1 MRWGIAGHGD
11 IVTRRALPALRALG
25 EEPAVLWGRD
35 AHRAARVAE
44 RYGVPRSGADPGVLL
59 RGVDAVYVATPV
71 AAHVPLAAAAL
82 DAGLPVLVEKP
93 LAGGLGSP
101 GLGGGDLGRG
111 SGPAWR
117 CAGVAYYRRLAPAVR
132 RLRAELRGWTPER
145 VEVRFRCAFAP
156 GPDDPMRWRTDP
168 AVSGGGVLAD
178 AGSHRVD
185 LLLHLFGRPLEVSA
199 RLTDRFPAGAER
211 RADLTLRWPHG
222 PTARCVMAWGEGAP
236 VDRLELHGGG
246 RTVTLDPLDEG
257 RLTGLDVR
265 GGGRLAGR
273 DTGGGGKTTGV
284 GPSGAGQ
291 SPGLGPSGDGQPVGS
306 GPSGEGPLTGL
317 GPSGDGQPTG
327 IGPGSDGRP
336 TGRGPSGEGRVTGL
350 DVRGGGRLAGLG
362 RGEEGVSGAGSGALL
377 LPPFANP
384 HQTLFADFAEAVGE
398 GRAPVCPLAEGRL
411 VDDVIVA
418 AGRSSAAGGRPTPLR
433 CT

>member
-1 MRWGIAGHGD
+1 MRWGIAGYGD

-71 AAHVPLAAAAL
+71 AAHVPLAAVAL

-93 LAGGLGSP
+93 LAGGLGS
-101 GLGGGDLGRG
+101 GDLGGGGPGRGGLGRG
-111 SGPAWR
+111 VGPAWR

-132 RLRAELRGWTPER
+132 RLRAELRGRPPER

-178 AGSHRVD
+178 AGSHRID

-222 PTARCVMAWGEGAP
+222 LTARCVVEWGEGAP
-236 VDRLELHGGG
+236 VDRIELHGDGH
-246 RTVTLDPLDEG
+246 TVVLDPLDAG
-257 RLTGLDVR
+257 RLTGL
-265 GGGRLAGR
+265 
-273 DTGGGGKTTGV
+273 
-284 GPSGAGQ
+284 GPR
-291 SPGLGPSGDGQPVGS
+291 
-306 GPSGEGPLTGL
+306 
-317 GPSGDGQPTG
+317 GDGQPTG
-327 IGPGSDGRP
+327 LRPRGDGWSP
-336 TGRGPSGEGRVTGL
+336 RVDGTP
-350 DVRGGGRLAGLG
+350 
-362 RGEEGVSGAGSGALL
+362 LL
-377 LPPFANP
+377 LPPPVNP
-384 HQTLFADFAEAVGE
+384 HQALFADFVEAVAE
-398 GRAPVCPLAEGRL
+398 GRAPGCPLAEARL

-418 AGRSSAAGGRPTPLR
+418 AGRSSAAGGEPTPLR
-433 CT
+433 RA

>member
-101 GLGGGDLGRG
+101 GLGGGGLGRG
-111 SGPAWR
+111 GGPAWR

-222 PTARCVMAWGEGAP
+222 LTARCVMAWGEGAP
-236 VDRLELHGGG
+236 VDRLELHGAG

-257 RLTGLDVR
+257 RL
-265 GGGRLAGR
+265 A
-273 DTGGGGKTTGV
+273 
-284 GPSGAGQ
+284 
-291 SPGLGPSGDGQPVGS
+291 
-306 GPSGEGPLTGL
+306 
-317 GPSGDGQPTG
+317 
-327 IGPGSDGRP
+327 
-336 TGRGPSGEGRVTGL
+336 GL

-362 RGEEGVSGAGSGALL
+362 RGEEGAPGADSGVLL

-384 HQTLFADFAEAVGE
+384 HQPLFADFAEAVGE

-433 CT
+433 CTRP